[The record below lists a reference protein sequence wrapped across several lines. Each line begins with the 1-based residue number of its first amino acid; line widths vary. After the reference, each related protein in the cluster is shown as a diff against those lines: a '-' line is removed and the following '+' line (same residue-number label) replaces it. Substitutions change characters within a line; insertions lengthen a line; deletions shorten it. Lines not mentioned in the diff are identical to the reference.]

1 MIVSGLMQTLL
12 IFGVITAVVGVTV
25 YVRTKKLNP
34 YLIAGVVLIA
44 IGMGVSLFSANKE
57 SKNVDSP
64 TIESSTGDVNYE
76 YE

>member
-34 YLIAGVVLIA
+34 YLIAGVVLTA